1 METFLWVLNRHN
13 CNPTA
18 IFSVT
23 KNRFLKIIISI
34 KGYQKGLFNKTTK
47 DEAFSFFCWPS
58 LFFIFLFFGKNKQE
72 WTSEKQK
79 LLTDSLNRWYK

>member
-34 KGYQKGLFNKTTK
+34 EGYQKGLFNKTTK
-47 DEAFSFFCWPS
+47 DKAFSFFCWPS
-58 LFFIFLFFGKNKQE
+58 FFFLNNQE
-72 WTSEKQK
+72 RTSEKQK